1 MPGEDAEMITEVCY
15 LLAAIAHGRTEFL
28 AHFWDMVN
36 TAQTFWLNEITEV
49 RRISEMLAALYQAAG
64 LPPAAVDQ
72 AVNAKL
78 VAEFLAVQSTG
89 PGYNETGPPA
99 QEAPYE

>member
-15 LLAAIAHGRTEFL
+15 LLAAIAHGRTEVL
-28 AHFWDMVN
+28 AHFWDMVD
-36 TAQTFWLNEITEV
+36 TVQTFWLNEITEV
-49 RRISEMLAALYQAAG
+49 RRISEMLAALYQVAG

-78 VAEFLAVQSTG
+78 LRKFFAVQSTG
-89 PGYNETGPPA
+89 PGYNKTSPPGSGDSL
-99 QEAPYE
+99 